1 MKKVDLS
8 KYDNSDFYPGS
19 SFKRSLWYLVN
30 LFFFDTSLPFPSS
43 FKVMLLK
50 QFGASVGNSVVIKP
64 KVNIKY
70 PWFLEIG
77 ENTWIGENVW
87 IDNLTDVTIGD
98 NVVLSQDAYLLT
110 GSHNYSDEAF
120 SLITGKIILE
130 EGVWI
135 AAKATVCPGVT
146 CKSHSVL
153 AVSSVATHDL
163 SPYSIYQGNPA
174 VEKRKRNIVSV

>member
-8 KYDNSDFYPGS
+8 RYDNSDFNPGS
-19 SFKRSLWYLVN
+19 PFKKSLWYLVN
-30 LFFFDTSLPFPSS
+30 LFIFNTFIPYPSGL
-43 FKVMLLK
+43 KVILLK
-50 QFGASVGNSVVIKP
+50 LFGASVGISVVIKP

-77 ENTWIGENVW
+77 NNAWIGENVW
-87 IDNLTDVTIGD
+87 IDNLTNVKIGK

-110 GSHNYSDEAF
+110 GSHDYTHHAF
-120 SLITGKIILE
+120 SLKTGKIILE

-153 AVSSVATHDL
+153 SVNSVATHDL

-174 VEKRKRNIVSV
+174 IEKRKRNITQ

>member
-8 KYDNSDFYPGS
+8 KYDNSNFHPGS

-30 LFFFDTSLPFPSS
+30 LFFFDTSLPFPSG
-43 FKVMLLK
+43 FKVLLLK
-50 QFGASVGNSVVIKP
+50 KFGASIGNSVVIKP

-77 ENTWIGENVW
+77 KNTWIGENVW
-87 IDNLTDVTIGD
+87 IDNLTNVTIGD

-153 AVSSVATHDL
+153 SVNSVATHDL
-163 SPYSIYQGNPA
+163 NPYSIYQGNPA
-174 VEKRKRNIVSV
+174 IEKRKRNIIQ